1 VSRRPDARVALVTGG
16 NRGIGFEICRGLAR
30 AGLHVL
36 LGARDEAKG
45 RRAVEQLKDA
55 GSVELVLIDVTDS
68 NSIQTAVDSILANH
82 GRIDILVNNAA
93 IVLDEELSVLSVPA
107 DTARETFETN
117 VYGPLLL
124 CQLVVPGMIERRYGR
139 IVNVSSGAGQ
149 LSSMRDYAPS
159 YSLSKVAL
167 NAITRLVA
175 SALRSE
181 RARNV
186 LVNSVDPGW
195 VRTDMGGPDATRS
208 PEKGAETPIWLA
220 TLPDNGPTGGF
231 FHDKKPVPW

>member
-1 VSRRPDARVALVTGG
+1 MNRPQPPRVALVTGG

-36 LGARDEAKG
+36 LGARDEGKG
-45 RRAVEQLKDA
+45 KRAIREPKDDGLVEF
-55 GSVELVLIDVTDS
+55 VVIDVADPG
-68 NSIQTAVDSILANH
+68 SIQKAVDSILAKH
-82 GRIDILVNNAA
+82 GRIDVVVNNAA
-93 IVLDEELSVLSVPA
+93 IVLDEEVSVLAVPVE
-107 DTARETFETN
+107 TARKTFETN

-124 CQLVVPGMIERRYGR
+124 CQLVVPGMIEQRYGR

-149 LSSMRDYAPS
+149 LSSMSDYAPS
-159 YSLSKVAL
+159 YSLSKVAI
-167 NAITRLVA
+167 NAITRMVA
-175 SALRSE
+175 AALKDA

-195 VRTDMGGPDATRS
+195 VRTDMGGADATRS
-208 PEKGAETPIWLA
+208 PEKGAETPVWLA

-231 FHDKKPVPW
+231 FHDRKPVPW